1 MQEEKQNL
9 PIEVLSAIPQ
19 KEKLLWH
26 DINTQFGRT
35 TKKKSERKKT

>member
-19 KEKLLWH
+19 KEKLFRPEVFNS
-26 DINTQFGRT
+26 IFFGDWIFFN
-35 TKKKSERKKT
+35 